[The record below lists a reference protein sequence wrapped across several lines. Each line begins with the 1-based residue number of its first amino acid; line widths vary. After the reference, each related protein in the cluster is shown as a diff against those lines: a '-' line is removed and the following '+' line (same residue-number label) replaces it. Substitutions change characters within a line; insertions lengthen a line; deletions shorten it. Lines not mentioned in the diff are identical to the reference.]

1 MSAGAAHTMADS
13 ARYVPA
19 EWEPQEAIWLQRP
32 ERWEKS
38 HETAFARMASV
49 IAHYETL
56 HILYASPKIMAD
68 ARAAI
73 TREGGNP
80 DHPGI
85 V

>member
-32 ERWEKS
+32 GRWEKS

-56 HILYASPKIMAD
+56 HILYASPN
-68 ARAAI
+68 RANW
-73 TREGGNP
+73 RQSGYELWY
-80 DHPGI
+80 DHE
-85 V
+85 